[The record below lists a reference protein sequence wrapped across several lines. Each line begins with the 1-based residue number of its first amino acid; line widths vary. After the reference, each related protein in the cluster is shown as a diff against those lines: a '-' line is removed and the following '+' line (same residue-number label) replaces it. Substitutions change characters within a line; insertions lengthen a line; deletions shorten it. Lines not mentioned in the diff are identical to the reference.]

1 LEFVQEEDLDHD
13 VQEQDLDIQDQEQ
26 DQSVSCCSR

>member
-1 LEFVQEEDLDHD
+1 LEFVQEEDQDHD
-13 VQEQDLDIQDQEQ
+13 VQEQDLDIQDREQ